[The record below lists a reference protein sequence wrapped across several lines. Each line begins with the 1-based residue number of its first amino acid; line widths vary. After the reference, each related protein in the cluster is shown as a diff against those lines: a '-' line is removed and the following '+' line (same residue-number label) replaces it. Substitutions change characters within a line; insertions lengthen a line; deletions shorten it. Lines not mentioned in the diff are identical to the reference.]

1 MIIKSKPLSQFWLKI
16 GGYILTKIFRIFF
29 FNKLIIKPVEIKSDH
44 SYILSINHF
53 SFGDGFLG
61 FYLAYQLLFKQGKM
75 KRFYIMSLKKQ
86 MEKKWWLRYLGS
98 FSVDP
103 GKLSVNESLAY
114 AAEILNEPGNLLLFF
129 PQGNLE
135 SVHIRTIQCQD
146 GIAQIVPQITGKC
159 QLLWS
164 SNIGEY
170 FESIWP
176 SVYFNMLD
184 CGTAEDFNFDRF
196 KQEINRH
203 HKESLKETVRFTQE
217 EDKSFD

>member
-1 MIIKSKPLSQFWLKI
+1 MIIKSKPLSQFWLKFI
-16 GGYILTKIFRIFF
+16 GYILSMFFEKIYL
-29 FNKLIIKPVEIKSDH
+29 NKIVIRPVEIKSNH
-44 SYILSINHF
+44 SYILSMNHF
-53 SFGDGFLG
+53 SFADGPLG
-61 FYLAYQLLFKQGKM
+61 FYLAYQLFFKQGKM

-135 SVHIRTIQCQD
+135 SVHIRTIQCED
-146 GIAQIVPQITGKC
+146 GISQIVPQITGKC

-170 FESIWP
+170 FESLWP

-184 CGTAEDFNFDRF
+184 CGTAKDFDFDQF
-196 KQEINRH
+196 KQEINKH
-203 HKESLKETVRFTQE
+203 HKESLKKSVRFTVE
-217 EDKSFD
+217 KD